1 MKPLAAID
9 IGTNTFRLLIAEV
22 QPKVYKKNDY
32 NIKEIYSERI
42 ITRIGQGIS
51 ENGLIKKSA
60 IHRGLSALKKFH
72 DVISHYNVYETS
84 AIATSALREAKN
96 KGEFLRKA
104 KETTGLEIK
113 IISGR
118 EEAKKTFSGM
128 LIGITMP
135 ETALMVDIGG
145 GSTELIFTP
154 LEKKLHPRPVRYL
167 SLNGA
172 SFLTGFTRQRKPLL
186 VHSLN
191 LGVVYLADKYMKKDP
206 PLIKDLNRMGNEISQ
221 KIILIVKLF
230 AKLFSKNTAF
240 IGTAGTVTALA
251 AITQNLTKY
260 EHSKI
265 HNSKITIEK
274 VRGIFSNISTI
285 TAKERA
291 KYYAL
296 EPARLDIIV
305 PGTLIL
311 LKLMETFGF
320 KEVIVSDYGL
330 REGILLD
337 LYEENIQKT

>member
-1 MKPLAAID
+1 VKSKTLAAID

-42 ITRIGQGIS
+42 ITRLGQGIL
-51 ENGLIKKSA
+51 EKQLFKKEA
-60 IHRGLSALKKFH
+60 IDRSIDVLKKFS
-72 DVISHYNVYETS
+72 DTISRHHVHKTS
-84 AIATSALREAKN
+84 AVATSALREAKN
-96 KGEFLRKA
+96 KGKFLRIA

-118 EEAKKTFSGM
+118 EEAKKTFLGM

-145 GSTELIFTP
+145 GSTELIFT
-154 LEKKLHPRPVRYL
+154 K
-167 SLNGA
+167 S
-172 SFLTGFTRQRKPLL
+172 RKPLL
-186 VHSLN
+186 VYSLN
-191 LGVVYLADKYMKKDP
+191 LGVVYLADKHMKKDP
-206 PLIKDLNRMGNEISQ
+206 PLMKDLNQMGNEISQ
-221 KIILIVKLF
+221 KIMLIVKLF
-230 AKLFSKNTAF
+230 AKLFSKNTVF

-274 VRGIFSNISTI
+274 VRDIFSNISTI

-305 PGTLIL
+305 PGILIL

-330 REGILLD
+330 REGIILD
-337 LYEENIQKT
+337 LYRKTKT